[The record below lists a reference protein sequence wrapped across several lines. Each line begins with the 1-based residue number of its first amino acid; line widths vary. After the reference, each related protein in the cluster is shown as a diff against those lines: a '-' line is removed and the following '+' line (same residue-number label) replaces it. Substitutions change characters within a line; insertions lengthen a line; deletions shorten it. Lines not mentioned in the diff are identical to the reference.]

1 MPNYRS
7 LVSTRLMFTNNL
19 FSISSIGFCFN
30 ENISW
35 WPWTVWIEA
44 AERCDCGL
52 RPLLSNYQNNAGEK
66 FLSLPRLTDARLDE
80 RQGKSHNLYRDVYQ
94 EILRVVVIITV
105 VGCGKWEI
113 VSVSCSR
120 IKNRSYHKCKTC
132 WAAHPAISTLR
143 AEHYNFTVW
152 WHNMMNLQDYRL
164 LRSLGYH
171 WNSARIQAIKDKRIS
186 LVKIPPRDPLNNTDI
201 RAIEC

>member
-1 MPNYRS
+1 MTLNRLNRGRWAMRLRIASAAKKLSKS
-7 LVSTRLMFTNNL
+7 LV
-19 FSISSIGFCFN
+19 
-30 ENISW
+30 
-35 WPWTVWIEA
+35 
-44 AERCDCGL
+44 
-52 RPLLSNYQNNAGEK
+52 GEK

-80 RQGKSHNLYRDVYQ
+80 RQAKSHNLYRDVYQ
-94 EILRVVVIITV
+94 EILRVVVVITV

-132 WAAHPAISTLR
+132 WAAHPAISTLS

-152 WHNMMNLQDYRL
+152 WHNTMNLQDYRL

-171 WNSARIQAIKDKRIS
+171 WNSARIRAIKDKRIS
-186 LVKIPPRDPLNNTDI
+186 LVKIPPRYPLKNSDI